1 MTVARALLA
10 LGMLVAVGIAI
21 VVIRGESAKAANRV
35 QRLHGRQLVLEQEL
49 WAREMELAKLRTPDE
64 IRRRARELGLEVVPP
79 TPDPNSKD
87 GAAGGKKD
95 PSRRTTD

>member
-10 LGMLVAVGIAI
+10 LGMLVAIGIAI

-79 TPDPNSKD
+79 ASDPNSRD
-87 GAAGGKKD
+87 GGGAGKKD
-95 PSRRTTD
+95 SSRRTTD